1 VKKIKKGFD
10 SNLYLELQT
19 AEISKRIEKNNNKL
33 YLEFG
38 GKIFDDLHASRVL
51 PGFNPD
57 NKIKLLQKLKDQSEI
72 ILVINSA
79 DIERHKIRA
88 DFNITYD
95 LEVMRLTDNLRA
107 EGLTVSAIVI
117 TMFTGQNSAKIFGNK
132 LERRN
137 ERVYYHYHT
146 KGYPNDMIQS

>member
-1 VKKIKKGFD
+1 MKKVKKGFD

-57 NKIKLLQKLKDQSEI
+57 NKIKL
-72 ILVINSA
+72 
-79 DIERHKIRA
+79 
-88 DFNITYD
+88 
-95 LEVMRLTDNLRA
+95 
-107 EGLTVSAIVI
+107 
-117 TMFTGQNSAKIFGNK
+117 
-132 LERRN
+132 
-137 ERVYYHYHT
+137 
-146 KGYPNDMIQS
+146 